1 MSEKCKKTHKYLN
14 YIEHSLIW
22 ASAVAGFISIY
33 VFTLLVSLLVGITRS
48 AVGLKICTITAGIKN
63 YKIIIEKKKKK
74 HDKIVFSGKTKLDTI
89 EVLTSNDLIDS
100 YINHYKFVSIN
111 NVLREYDK
119 MKREIKNSKN
129 SVE

>member
-14 YIEHSLIW
+14 YIEPSLIW
-22 ASAVAGFISIY
+22 ASAVAGFVSIY

-63 YKIIIEKKKKK
+63 YKIIFEKKKKK

-89 EVLTSNDLIDS
+89 EVLTSNNLIDS